1 MSAGL
6 LLSML
11 AGGCV
16 GLGIA
21 LLVGRLLPA
30 HVDLGDAFARLTP
43 SRRADGA
50 AIDARTADKTERLG
64 QWAMATLPTGLW
76 LRTPHRELA
85 LLRKPLSRFYGEKLT
100 FAAVGLVGPVGIT
113 ALYSAFGLHLPFAV
127 PALASLGLAALLFF
141 IPNYNAIDEARKA
154 RVEFRRALGA
164 FIELVAL
171 ERTNGSGVRQSMEAA
186 AKIGTTPVFERLDEE
201 LARAN
206 LSGVA
211 PWSALRDLGDE
222 LGLPE
227 LHDFADIMRLS
238 GEQGA
243 AVYTQLRARADLM
256 RTALLGEEL
265 AEANTDS
272 ERMSFPGSITGIVFM
287 ALLLAP
293 SLLRLFTHT

>member
-1 MSAGL
+1 MSTGL

-16 GLGIA
+16 GLGVA
-21 LLVGRLLPA
+21 LLLGRLLPA
-30 HVDLGDAFARLTP
+30 HVDLGDALTRLTP
-43 SRRADGA
+43 SRRTTTVTDTRAADA
-50 AIDARTADKTERLG
+50 TERVG
-64 QWAMATLPTGLW
+64 QWAMAALPTGFW
-76 LRTPHRELA
+76 LHTPHRELA

-100 FAAVGLVGPVGIT
+100 FAAVGLAGPIAIT
-113 ALYSAFGLHLPFAV
+113 ALYSALGWHLPFVLPAV
-127 PALASLGLAALLFF
+127 ASLGLAGVLFF
-141 IPNYNAIDEARKA
+141 IPNYNAVAEAKRA

-164 FIELVAL
+164 YIELVAL

-186 AKIGTTPVFERLDEE
+186 ARLGTTPVFEHLDQE

-222 LGLPE
+222 LDLPE

-243 AVYTQLRARADLM
+243 AVYGQLRSRADLM
-256 RTALLGEEL
+256 RNALLGEEL
-265 AEANTDS
+265 AQANTDS
-272 ERMSFPGSITGIVFM
+272 ERLSIPGSITGIVFM

-293 SLLRLFTHT
+293 ALLRLFTHT